1 MVAQTQKTGV
11 QFKFA
16 CDNTGVQFNLFAITN
31 DTLRASDS
39 PCTARNARLQVLYGA
54 LWLDVVTQRVVSV
67 KGRQREMRGRS
78 VEERE
83 QDISVYVCQRGGR

>member
-16 CDNTGVQFNLFAITN
+16 YDNTGVQFNLFVITH
-31 DTLRASDS
+31 DTLRGKRY
-39 PCTARNARLQVLYGA
+39 TARNARLQVLHRA

-67 KGRQREMRGRS
+67 KGRQRGMRGRK
-78 VEERE
+78 
-83 QDISVYVCQRGGR
+83 CGGA